1 MIVQEFHFCNW
12 RNLQETR
19 LIPDP
24 EMNVF
29 YGDNAQ
35 GKTNLLEALWMCSGA
50 KSFRGAKE
58 NELIGFHQKS
68 AKLTMDFISHGREQR
83 LEYKFGEKKEILLNG
98 VEKKSASELFGT
110 VFAVVFA
117 PNHLG
122 LVKDGPAV
130 RRQFMDFALS
140 RLKPTFQNLEEQYNR
155 ALDQRN
161 ALLRE
166 LYHAPGMEGL
176 LDLWE
181 DALARLGSTYARQR
195 QKYVEK
201 LTPFASRFY
210 YELSGQK
217 EELGLTYDGAE
228 FSSDCGGYEK
238 LIEQLKESR
247 ATDKKLGY
255 TTVGPHRHDLDITIN
270 GISARTF
277 GSQGQQRSA
286 ALSLKMAEAEVLS
299 EYFDEKPIILLDD
312 VMSEL
317 DSSRQDYLLN
327 KFSGR
332 QIFITCCDPASVLRL
347 KQGKCFYIEQGELC
361 EKTVEA

>member
-1 MIVQEFHFCNW
+1 MTVLEFQLVNW
-12 RNLQETR
+12 RNLKPTTIRPNE
-19 LIPDP
+19 

-35 GKTNLLEALWMCSGA
+35 GKTNLLEALWICSGA
-50 KSFRGAKE
+50 HSFRGSKPAE
-58 NELIGFHQKS
+58 MIGFDQKNTRLS
-68 AKLTMDFISHGREQR
+68 MKFISHGREQE
-83 LEYKFGEKKEILLNG
+83 LIYQFGEKKEILLNG
-98 VEKKSASELFGT
+98 VEKKSPSELFGT

-122 LVKDGPAV
+122 LIKDGPAA
-130 RRQFMDFALS
+130 RRQFIDFALS

-161 ALLRE
+161 ALLKTMQ
-166 LYHAPGMEGL
+166 LSPNMEPL

-181 DALARLGSTYARQR
+181 DGLARLGSTYARQR
-195 QKYVEK
+195 EKYIEK
-201 LTPFASRFY
+201 ILPFAKKFY
-210 YELSGQK
+210 FELSGEQ
-217 EELGLTYDGAE
+217 EELELIYDGAGH
-228 FSSDCGGYEK
+228 SSDQGGYEK
-238 LIEQLKESR
+238 LLEELKNSR
-247 ATDKKLGY
+247 ETDKKLGY
-255 TTVGPHRHDLDITIN
+255 TTVGPHRHDLNVTIN

-286 ALSLKMAEAEVLS
+286 ALALKMAEAEVLS
-299 EYFDEKPIILLDD
+299 DYVDEKPIILLDD

-317 DSSRQDYLLN
+317 DSHRQDYLLN

-347 KQGKCFYIEQGELC
+347 KEGTCFYVEQGEIC
-361 EKTVEA
+361 EKIVTP

>member
-1 MIVQEFHFCNW
+1 MTVLDFSFAHW
-12 RNLQETR
+12 RNLKEAK

-35 GKTNLLEALWMCSGA
+35 GKTNLLEALWLCSGA

-58 NELIGFHQKS
+58 HELIEFDQKS
-68 AKLTMDFISHGREQR
+68 AKLTMRFLSHGREQC
-83 LEYKFGEKKEILLNG
+83 LEYHLGENKAILLNG

-122 LVKDGPAV
+122 LVKDGPGV

-140 RLKPTFQNLEEQYNR
+140 RLKPTFQNLEENYNR
-155 ALDQRN
+155 ALEQRN
-161 ALLRE
+161 ALLKNMQLFE
-166 LYHAPGMEGL
+166 KTEGL

-181 DALARLGSTYARQR
+181 DSLARLGSMYARQR

-210 YELSGQK
+210 YELSGEK
-217 EELGLTYDGAE
+217 EELGLNYDGAE
-228 FSSDCGGYEK
+228 YSSDCGGYEK

-299 EYFDEKPIILLDD
+299 DYVDEKPIILLDD

>member
-1 MIVQEFHFCNW
+1 MTVLEVHLTNW
-12 RNLQETR
+12 RNLKKTT
-19 LIPDP
+19 LIPNQ
-24 EMNVF
+24 EMNVI
-29 YGDNAQ
+29 YGANAQ

-50 KSFRGAKE
+50 RSFRGAKD
-58 NELIGFHQKS
+58 NELIGFDQKG
-68 AKLTMDFISHGREQR
+68 AKITMKFLSHGREQV

-98 VEKKSASELFGT
+98 VEKKSPSELFGT

-122 LVKDGPAV
+122 LVKDGPAA
-130 RRQFMDFALS
+130 RRQFIDFALS
-140 RLKPTFQNLEEQYNR
+140 RLKPTFQNLEEQYQR

-166 LYHAPGMEGL
+166 LHHAPQMEGL

-195 QKYVEK
+195 EKYVATI
-201 LTPFASRFY
+201 TPFATKFY
-210 YELSGQK
+210 YELSGGQ
-217 EELGLTYDGAE
+217 EELGLSYDGSHH
-228 FSSDCGGYEK
+228 SSDNGGYET
-238 LIEQLKESR
+238 LLKELKDSR
-247 ATDKKLGY
+247 ETDKKMGY
-255 TTVGPHRHDLDITIN
+255 TTVGPHRHDLNITIN

-286 ALSLKMAEAEVLS
+286 ALALKMAEAEVLS
-299 EYFDEKPIILLDD
+299 DYVEEKPIILLDD

-317 DSSRQDYLLN
+317 DNTRQDYLLN
-327 KFSGR
+327 KFSSR

-361 EKTVEA
+361 EKTVEE